1 MSTTTTAVS
10 PMMARFIG
18 GESAGRS
25 LFGGRRNKARNIGL
39 TVVAM
44 GGVLVTILFQLPGL
58 LVSAAAAA
66 VVYGATATTH
76 LGSPWQRYQA
86 KRRWAERQRRG
97 MLTFRPVHRR
107 PPGLVEALSTGTR
120 KERAAALLQFN
131 TFRDW
136 PDGAQGMQW
145 LAWAPGRPGIA
156 WHLPTGEGAYLSVVF
171 PLGGQIRGL
180 EGDAVVNGGAVAYG
194 TLLASLG
201 SLGSRMTRTQLITRA
216 LPVDSANHEAWVQ
229 DNLDPDAPP
238 ALVESYKQ
246 VVDQMGRGGLMQRH
260 YAVVRWPVTDTFTR
274 TASRLG
280 PGQAGWLALMERE
293 VPAAQRRLEVAK
305 LHPGPALSAARVA
318 AVLRHQQIPSW
329 PIDQASDVD
338 VHDPWLA
345 SRDEWSYTVTEDT
358 GPEGVV
364 ETWLHRTAV
373 VPIDAVETGARTPL
387 WLLPLLAQMPHQVV
401 RTVSIQIEAI
411 PASQARTEARSD
423 VTSDLADLEAQARKG
438 VLVGEDLKVAMRAA
452 KSRLADL
459 EPGSGHHG
467 AGWAMHVSISA
478 RTRHGLTDATEQI
491 AEAAGHCGITDL
503 SWYDTQQE
511 AAQACTWPLGRG
523 MAPVKASAATR
534 IRGRLAGKGHQE
546 DLT

>member
-1 MSTTTTAVS
+1 MSTSIQT
-10 PMMARFIG
+10 PMMQRFIG

-39 TVVAM
+39 MVVAA
-44 GGVLVTILFQLPGL
+44 GGALLTIAFQLPGL
-58 LVSAAAAA
+58 VAGLVAAA
-66 VVYGATATTH
+66 VVYGATAATH
-76 LGSPWQRYQA
+76 LGSPWQRYQS
-86 KRRWAERQRRG
+86 KRRWNERERRG

-107 PPGLVEALSTGTR
+107 PAGLADAVVTGKR
-120 KERAAALLQFN
+120 KDRAAALLEFN
-131 TFRDW
+131 SYRDW

-156 WHLPTGEGAYLSVVF
+156 WHLPTGEDPYLSVVF

-194 TLLASLG
+194 ALLASLG
-201 SLGSRMTRTQLITRA
+201 SLGSKMTRTQLITRA
-216 LPVDSANHEAWVQ
+216 LPGDSANHEAWVA
-229 DNLDPDAPP
+229 DNLDPDAP
-238 ALVESYKQ
+238 AELVESYEQ
-246 VVDQMGRGGLMQRH
+246 VVAQMGGGGLMQRH
-260 YAVVRWPVTDTFTR
+260 YAVVRWPITDTFTR
-274 TASRLG
+274 SAARLG
-280 PGQAGWLALMERE
+280 AGQAGWLKLMERE
-293 VPAAQRRLEVAK
+293 VPAAWRRLAAAR
-305 LHPGPALSAARVA
+305 LDPGPALPAAKVA

-329 PIDQASDVD
+329 PIEQASDVD

-345 SRDEWSYTVTEDT
+345 SHDEWSYTVTQDL
-358 GPEGVV
+358 GPDGEL
-364 ETWLHRTAV
+364 ESWCHRTAV

-401 RTVSIQIEAI
+401 RTISVQVEAI
-411 PASQARTEARSD
+411 PASQARAEARSD

-467 AGWAMHVSISA
+467 AGWAMHATISA
-478 RTRHGLTDATEQI
+478 RTRLELADATEQVT
-491 AEAAGHCGITDL
+491 EAAGHCGITDL
-503 SWYDTQQE
+503 TWYDTQQE
-511 AAQACTWPLGRG
+511 AGQACTWPIGRG
-523 MAPVKASAATR
+523 MASVKASAATR
-534 IRGRLAGKGHQE
+534 VRVRLAGKGHKE